1 MHLFKKC
8 LIFILLFLS
17 NNTVNS
23 YCVADLINLLHLPKL
38 HPDTAISII
47 KSSTAILPQ
56 FDSVGHHVLHANE
69 VLINKLLE
77 LNLDP
82 SIKKKLILQVI
93 DMTRRGDEM
102 GGKILQDYYDLI
114 DYLL

>member
-8 LIFILLFLS
+8 LTFILVFLHCKP
-17 NNTVNS
+17 VNS
-23 YCVADLINLLHLPKL
+23 YCVADLINILHLPKL
-38 HPDTAISII
+38 PPETAVSIV
-47 KSSTAILPQ
+47 KSSTALLPQ
-56 FDSVGHHVLHANE
+56 VDSIGHNVLHANE

-93 DMTRRGDEM
+93 DMTRQGDEM

>member
-1 MHLFKKC
+1 MNLFKKC
-8 LIFILLFLS
+8 LTFILLFS
-17 NNTVNS
+17 QGKHVNS
-23 YCVADLINLLHLPKL
+23 YFGVDLINILHLPKL
-38 HPDTAISII
+38 PPETAVSIV

-56 FDSVGHHVLHANE
+56 FDSIGHHVLQANE

-93 DMTRRGDEM
+93 DMTRQGDEM

-114 DYLL
+114 NYLL

>member
-8 LIFILLFLS
+8 LIFILLFLHS
-17 NNTVNS
+17 KPINS
-23 YCVADLINLLHLPKL
+23 YCVADLINILHFPKL
-38 HPDTAISII
+38 SSETAVSIV

-56 FDSVGHHVLHANE
+56 FDSIGHHVLHANE

-93 DMTRRGDEM
+93 DMTRQGDEM